1 MSERDCM
8 WSVTRFVEF
17 CHFGA
22 KFKIFEGVFSIWQK
36 CDPMLAKIAIGHI
49 FVVVNDNW
57 MNK

>member
-1 MSERDCM
+1 M

-36 CDPMLAKIAIGHI
+36 CDPMLAKIAIVHI
-49 FVVVNDNW
+49 FVVVNDKW